1 MAAPLTF
8 PAAVCE
14 GSGFFMFLVHL
25 LFFSCL
31 FHGIHEK
38 VPPCG
43 FGLHFPEASDVEHLF
58 MCLLVA
64 TGISL

>member
-1 MAAPLTF
+1 MRAPVFYVLGTPVIF
-8 PAAVCE
+8 FVC
-14 GSGFFMFLVHL
+14 LR
-25 LFFSCL
+25 
-31 FHGIHEK
+31 HGIHEK

>member
-1 MAAPLTF
+1 MRAPVFYVLGT
-8 PAAVCE
+8 PAIFFVC
-14 GSGFFMFLVHL
+14 L
-25 LFFSCL
+25 L
-31 FHGIHEK
+31 HGIHEK

-43 FGLHFPEASDVEHLF
+43 FGLQFPEASDVEHLF